1 MESKPVFKLHK
12 LPEGY
17 IVTSDEEI
25 LPNTLYMN
33 NGVLFTSDF
42 VYDEGNN
49 PNNSNPKVTN
59 HNFKVIAQQDQIDF
73 SALSEEEQKEIGLN
87 QYDFA
92 QMFYEILK
100 KTYPYFD
107 EWIEAKEYKKAQS
120 LLSDRRFSLDEVR
133 QSFWKCCEIRELGYS
148 VTMGDLEVELSK
160 SLSQKSWKVEL
171 EMTYN
176 VFTSAGASDLELSV
190 HGLQDVIFSS
200 PKLTNG
206 KIKILKLCQNNLV

>member
-1 MESKPVFKLHK
+1 M
-12 LPEGY
+12 PEGF
-17 IVTSDEEI
+17 IVTSNERPQLNECYYSRLSETI
-25 LPNTLYMN
+25 GYTAP
-33 NGVLFTSDF
+33 NGV
-42 VYDEGNN
+42 
-49 PNNSNPKVTN
+49 
-59 HNFKVIAQQDQIDF
+59 HNINLDKVIAQQDQIDF
-73 SALSEEEQKEIGLN
+73 SSLSEEQQKEIGLN